1 METFPNDFDRD
12 EEAVPIYEWQKEILD
27 QRERLIDEDK
37 TRFIDWEEAKK
48 RIAKETS
55 ISIHI

>member
-1 METFPNDFDRD
+1 METFPTDLDRD

-27 QRERLIDEDK
+27 QRERLIKEGK
-37 TRFIDWEEAKK
+37 AHFVDWEEAKK

-55 ISIHI
+55 